1 MARLHTL
8 YLMSLEVGFLYFQM
22 ILSLCEVKTLIYK
35 RNCILNSEFIQMVLF
50 SLLNLFL
57 S

>member
-22 ILSLCEVKTLIYK
+22 ILSLCEVK